1 MFSTNKNRKI
11 GMLIFLFVVSFI
23 LGMLINIQR
32 LGSLPMKLIQ
42 VEWNDT
48 VGCVYENLDYENSSD
63 HKYDLYVPKNLDTPE
78 SKCLILYIHGGSF
91 NSGSKEDGD
100 AWCKYYT
107 SKGYVTATVEY
118 TLQSKKEKS
127 EEELLNA
134 SLELMNEEILSCVA
148 AIKEQASQLGID
160 LTQMATCGV
169 SAGGTLAMNY
179 AYKNADIS
187 AIPVKFVF
195 QLAGPASFEPSDWS
209 LLKSIDHITTDA
221 DFATMMTGV
230 RITDEMMASKEYLP
244 YIYSVSPTYLV
255 EANSVPTLMGY
266 GLIDHCVPAKLKY
279 PLIDALKENGV
290 PYDYVEFPKSNHGM
304 YNDIDKLQEFINLS
318 LEYCDKYFDK

>member
-1 MFSTNKNRKI
+1 MFSTNKKCKI
-11 GMLIFLFVVSFI
+11 CMLIFLFVVSFI
-23 LGMLINIQR
+23 VGMLFNIQR
-32 LGSLPMKLIQ
+32 LGSLPLKLIQ
-42 VEWNDT
+42 
-48 VGCVYENLDYENSSD
+48 
-63 HKYDLYVPKNLDTPE
+63 
-78 SKCLILYIHGGSF
+78 
-91 NSGSKEDGD
+91 
-100 AWCKYYT
+100 
-107 SKGYVTATVEY
+107 
-118 TLQSKKEKS
+118 
-127 EEELLNA
+127 
-134 SLELMNEEILSCVA
+134 
-148 AIKEQASQLGID
+148 
-160 LTQMATCGV
+160 

-255 EANSVPTLMGY
+255 DANSVPTLMGY
-266 GLIDHCVPAKLKY
+266 GLIDHCVPTQLKY
-279 PLIDALKENGV
+279 PLIDALKENSV

>member
-1 MFSTNKNRKI
+1 M
-11 GMLIFLFVVSFI
+11 
-23 LGMLINIQR
+23 
-32 LGSLPMKLIQ
+32 
-42 VEWNDT
+42 
-48 VGCVYENLDYENSSD
+48 
-63 HKYDLYVPKNLDTPE
+63 PKNLDTPE

-107 SKGYVTATVEY
+107 SKGYVTATVDY

-127 EEELLNA
+127 EKELLNA

-195 QLAGPASFEPSDWS
+195 QWCAIRL
-209 LLKSIDHITTDA
+209 
-221 DFATMMTGV
+221 
-230 RITDEMMASKEYLP
+230 
-244 YIYSVSPTYLV
+244 
-255 EANSVPTLMGY
+255 
-266 GLIDHCVPAKLKY
+266 C
-279 PLIDALKENGV
+279 
-290 PYDYVEFPKSNHGM
+290 
-304 YNDIDKLQEFINLS
+304 
-318 LEYCDKYFDK
+318 

>member
-1 MFSTNKNRKI
+1 MKI
-11 GMLIFLFVVSFI
+11 LI
-23 LGMLINIQR
+23 
-32 LGSLPMKLIQ
+32 MKIRA
-42 VEWNDT
+42 
-48 VGCVYENLDYENSSD
+48 
-63 HKYDLYVPKNLDTPE
+63 KYDLYVPKNLDTPE

-107 SKGYVTATVEY
+107 SKGYVTATVDY

-127 EEELLNA
+127 EKELLNA

-195 QLAGPASFEPSDWS
+195 QLAAPASFEPSDWS

-266 GLIDHCVPAKLKY
+266 GLIDHCVPTKLKY

-318 LEYCDKYFDK
+318 LEYCDKYFGK

>member
-1 MFSTNKNRKI
+1 
-11 GMLIFLFVVSFI
+11 
-23 LGMLINIQR
+23 
-32 LGSLPMKLIQ
+32 
-42 VEWNDT
+42 
-48 VGCVYENLDYENSSD
+48 
-63 HKYDLYVPKNLDTPE
+63 
-78 SKCLILYIHGGSF
+78 
-91 NSGSKEDGD
+91 
-100 AWCKYYT
+100 
-107 SKGYVTATVEY
+107 
-118 TLQSKKEKS
+118 
-127 EEELLNA
+127 
-134 SLELMNEEILSCVA
+134 
-148 AIKEQASQLGID
+148 
-160 LTQMATCGV
+160 MATCGV

-221 DFATMMTGV
+221 DFATMMTGI

-255 EANSVPTLMGY
+255 DANSVPTLMGY
-266 GLIDHCVPAKLKY
+266 GLIDHCVPTQLKY

>member
-1 MFSTNKNRKI
+1 M
-11 GMLIFLFVVSFI
+11 
-23 LGMLINIQR
+23 
-32 LGSLPMKLIQ
+32 
-42 VEWNDT
+42 
-48 VGCVYENLDYENSSD
+48 
-63 HKYDLYVPKNLDTPE
+63 
-78 SKCLILYIHGGSF
+78 
-91 NSGSKEDGD
+91 
-100 AWCKYYT
+100 
-107 SKGYVTATVEY
+107 
-118 TLQSKKEKS
+118 QSKKKKS

-230 RITDEMMASKEYLP
+230 RITDGMMASKEYLP

-255 EANSVPTLMGY
+255 DANSVPTLMGY
-266 GLIDHCVPAKLKY
+266 GLIDHCVPTQLKY
-279 PLIDALKENGV
+279 HLIDALKENGV